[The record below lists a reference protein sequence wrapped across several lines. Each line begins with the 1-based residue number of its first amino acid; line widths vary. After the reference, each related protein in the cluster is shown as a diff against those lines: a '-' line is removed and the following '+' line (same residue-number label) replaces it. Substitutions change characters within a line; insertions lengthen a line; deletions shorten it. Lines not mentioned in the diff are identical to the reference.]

1 MWMRWRF
8 RIWLI
13 ATMVAAMLTLA
24 SGQPHPSQDKD
35 KDAQAA
41 ELPEGE
47 GKVILLRA
55 CTTCH
60 DLGSLKL
67 FKGYYTEELWREL
80 IIDMVRVGA
89 QVKEDE
95 ISILAKY
102 LAEHFGPE
110 KK

>member
-1 MWMRWRF
+1 MAF
-8 RIWLI
+8 
-13 ATMVAAMLTLA
+13 AMLAFA
-24 SGQPHPSQDKD
+24 SGQPHPPQDED
-35 KDAQAA
+35 KDAQAS

-55 CTTCH
+55 CTACH
-60 DLGSLKL
+60 DLGGLKL

-80 IIDMVRVGA
+80 VVDMVKVGA

-95 ISILAKY
+95 ITILAKY

>member
-1 MWMRWRF
+1 MQLNRVF
-8 RIWLI
+8 RTGVFALI
-13 ATMVAAMLTLA
+13 ALTVLTLSA
-24 SGQPHPSQDKD
+24 APSQEN
-35 KDAQAA
+35 KDAQAV

-47 GKVILLRA
+47 GKAILLRA
-55 CTTCH
+55 CTVCH
-60 DLGSLKL
+60 DLGGLKL

-89 QVKEDE
+89 QVNEDE